1 MCTPDLQLKVKQAAT
16 IFAEDTEEEKK
27 KKNPRDKLKVMTFIT
42 GNNAAQ
48 QESNDARYV
57 LQSDSP

>member
-27 KKNPRDKLKVMTFIT
+27 KNPRDKLKVMNYIT
-42 GNNAAQ
+42 GQTAF
-48 QESNDARYV
+48 NDARYV
-57 LQSDSP
+57 AQAAP

>member
-16 IFAEDTEEEKK
+16 IFAEDTEEKEKK
-27 KKNPRDKLKVMTFIT
+27 PRDKLKVMTFIT

-48 QESNDARYV
+48 QEANDARYV
-57 LQSDSP
+57 LQSESP